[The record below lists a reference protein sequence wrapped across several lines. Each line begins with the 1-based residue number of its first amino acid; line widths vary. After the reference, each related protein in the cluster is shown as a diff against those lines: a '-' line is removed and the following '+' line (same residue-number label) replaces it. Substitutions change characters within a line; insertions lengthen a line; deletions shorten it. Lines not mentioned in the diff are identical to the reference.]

1 MDIEDVE
8 QAQQIENLKKKI
20 LDKILTKEAMERL
33 SRVRL
38 VNPQLSLQVELYLV
52 QLFQAGKIKGII
64 NDTKIKEILRI
75 LAENK
80 NFRIKRI

>member
-64 NDTKIKEILRI
+64 NDTKIKEKIKILG
-75 LAENK
+75 
-80 NFRIKRI
+80 

>member
-64 NDTKIKEILRI
+64 NDTKIKEVLRI